1 MPRHAGFYIPGAV
14 QILIG
19 SPVGFGG
26 ASVAI
31 PGLPPGANFPF
42 VMSGRASD
50 EFASADRSVD
60 SVTMQVGIDG
70 EGVYVVTFDRSG
82 ELTVTVMESSFLNIA
97 LSTAH
102 NAATNP
108 KNPLL
113 FTLPV
118 KFNDPFA
125 LNKSMTAR
133 SCVIKRPPPMSF
145 SGTAG
150 TNAWSLLSIDMEIN
164 HGARVF

>member
-19 SPVGFGG
+19 SPVGPLG
-26 ASVAI
+26 AAVLI
-31 PGLPPGANFPF
+31 PGLPPGVTFPF
-42 VMSGRASD
+42 IMSGRASD

-60 SVTMQVGIDG
+60 SVTMEVGIDG

-82 ELTVTVMESSFLNIA
+82 ELTITVMESSFLNIA
-97 LSTAH
+97 LSLAH
-102 NAATNP
+102 NALTSN
-108 KNPLL
+108 NPLL

-118 KFNDPFA
+118 TFNDPFA
-125 LNKSMTAR
+125 LNKKMTAR
-133 SCVIKRPPPMSF
+133 SCVIKRPPPMTF

-150 TNAWSLLSIDMEIN
+150 TNAWSLMSIDMEIN
-164 HGARVF
+164 HGARTF